1 MGHFLGFETLQATV
15 DDGGAIALIEG
26 KEGPLDFCDVQR
38 HATSLRPESPA
49 GRGSDRLS
57 GYGGTVPTSVPIRLV
72 LASASPARLSTLR
85 SAGVEPEVIVSSVDE
100 DAVLTAAQEAA
111 AEPLDPADIALL
123 LARAKCEDVVTTDPE
138 ADLVLG
144 CDSVL
149 ELDGEVHGKPADPAE
164 AVSRWQ
170 RMRGRSGILH
180 TGHWIVDLRDPEDG
194 GTAGTVGASAS
205 TLVHFADLAD
215 EEIEAYVATGEPLRV
230 AGAFTVDGLGGPYVR
245 GIEGDYHAVV
255 GVSLPAL
262 RDLLGD
268 LGIPWHTLR
277 SAV

>member
-1 MGHFLGFETLQATV
+1 M
-15 DDGGAIALIEG
+15 
-26 KEGPLDFCDVQR
+26 
-38 HATSLRPESPA
+38 
-49 GRGSDRLS
+49 
-57 GYGGTVPTSVPIRLV
+57 PIRLV

-85 SAGVEPEVIVSSVDE
+85 SAGVEPTVIVSSVDE
-100 DAVLTAAQEAA
+100 DTVLTAAQTAA
-111 AEPLDPADIALL
+111 AEPLDAADIALL
-123 LARAKCEDVVTTDPE
+123 LARAKCEDVAATAPD

-180 TGHWIVDLRDPEDG
+180 SGHWVIDRRDPDEG
-194 GTAGTVGASAS
+194 GTGGTVGASTS
-205 TLVHFADLAD
+205 TLVHFADLSD

-255 GVSLPAL
+255 GVSLPVL
-262 RDLLGD
+262 RELLLDLQ
-268 LGIPWHTLR
+268 IPWHTLR